1 MTSECGV
8 TDSVDCR
15 ERKASAC
22 PKSCFQI
29 SNLSKSEQWPGCCRL
44 VLASSFKHKNYKN
57 DSPYCEVCRGCR
69 AGNAVSDI
77 QGERRHDA
85 QG

>member
-1 MTSECGV
+1 MSYCEH
-8 TDSVDCR
+8 
-15 ERKASAC
+15 KASTR
-22 PKSCFQI
+22 PKFYFQI
-29 SNLSKSEQWPGCCRL
+29 SNLCKSEHLPGCCRL
-44 VLASSFKHKNYKN
+44 ALASSFKYKNDKN

-85 QG
+85 